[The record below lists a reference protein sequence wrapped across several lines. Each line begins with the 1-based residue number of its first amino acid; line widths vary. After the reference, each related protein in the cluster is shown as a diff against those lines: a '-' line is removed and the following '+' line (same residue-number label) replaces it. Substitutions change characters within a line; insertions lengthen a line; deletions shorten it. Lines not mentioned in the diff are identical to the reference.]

1 MPRGCGP
8 KGPSG
13 KWAVEAGKH
22 WIEMGEGSV
31 DLNCLRV
38 EETSR
43 KEQYEREQGQRVQ
56 QAVERSRKLRKRNL
70 SESCDVMAED
80 FNVDLRF
87 WSKGMLR

>member
-1 MPRGCGP
+1 MHYSCMPRGCGP

-13 KWAVEAGKH
+13 KWAIEAGKH

-31 DLNCLRV
+31 DLNCHRV

-56 QAVERSRKLRKRNL
+56 QAVERSRKLRKRNYQRAVT
-70 SESCDVMAED
+70 SW
-80 FNVDLRF
+80 LRT
-87 WSKGMLR
+87 LTLT